1 MGWSQVVHENRKSAE
16 LQRARED
23 LRLRRR
29 GHAIEERPSA
39 GVPAVLT
46 LAGVLTA
53 AAWWRKEGRKVHG
66 RDWRSLP
73 GISQLLDFLQSGNTP
88 KRTVT
93 RSKSKPKTQ
102 LAPPGR
108 AAAARQQAA
117 GKTAGTGPAR
127 TSSSNSG
134 GGGAAAAAAAAAVMR
149 ASGGGSS
156 SGGAQQQQ
164 VAASSSAGGSQ
175 QSKAKKKKNKKKK

>member
-1 MGWSQVVHENRKSAE
+1 MTEGSAPLHPIWHRMGC
-16 LQRARED
+16 
-23 LRLRRR
+23 
-29 GHAIEERPSA
+29 
-39 GVPAVLT
+39 AVQ
-46 LAGVLTA
+46 TA
-53 AAWWRKEGRKVHG
+53 ASQPQQGPSTGFNTMLKCSSRAGQLSVIS
-66 RDWRSLP
+66 SLHCAA

-164 VAASSSAGGSQ
+164 VRGLWQVLTGLSVLGLLL
-175 QSKAKKKKNKKKK
+175 